1 MATIEP
7 TIEAHATWTTE
18 RVALLKNGIAAG
30 LSCAQIAREIGVSR
44 NAVIGK
50 ANRLGLSRVKSATA
64 AVLRDARYAGSSGR
78 GRTQRAGV
86 PNGARTRHAASQR
99 TLRAVWAKPES
110 FLDLEAPQPGANR
123 CSLLELQQWHCR
135 WPMGDPASENFG
147 FCGCK
152 PAGDLPY
159 CPEHARM
166 AYRPGA
172 RVARSVRI

>member
-1 MATIEP
+1 MRTGDALDAQVEAMA

-64 AVLRDARYAGSSGR
+64 GQGR
-78 GRTQRAGV
+78 RAGV
-86 PNGARTRHAASQR
+86 PNGARTRIAASQR
-99 TLRAVWAKPES
+99 TLRAVWAEPES
-110 FLDLEAPQPGANR
+110 FAQAPQPSANR
-123 CSLLELQQWHCR
+123 CSLFELQQWHCR

-159 CPEHARM
+159 CPAHARM

-172 RVARSVRI
+172 RVARSLRLP

>member
-1 MATIEP
+1 MATIE
-7 TIEAHATWTTE
+7 AQATWTTE

-64 AVLRDARYAGSSGR
+64 GQAH
-78 GRTQRAGV
+78 RADV
-86 PNGARTRHAASQR
+86 PNGTRTRIVASQR

-110 FLDLEAPQPGANR
+110 FLEALEAPEASASR
-123 CSLLELQQWHCR
+123 CSLFELQQWHCR
-135 WPMGDPASENFG
+135 WPMGDPTSENFG

-159 CPEHARM
+159 CPAHARM

-172 RVARSVRI
+172 RVARFARL